1 MLGRTYVRRVQGLGD
16 TSSPTTSYGDRVWSG
31 IANANAPRHGLAPS
45 LVAGIQPA
53 CAVARPATSRSCAP
67 CAPTRRTLFPIVS
80 VESASIDSDT
90 SLPCD
95 RLGTLAV
102 NEVCSVGNSAAAR
115 AHGHGLGSRALAN
128 FLFLFF
134 DDWLQVRPVLIRTGV
149 RRGRRQ
155 ITFFHRCS
163 RPIELTG
170 ITRIPK
176 QVRENLPF
184 FK

>member
-1 MLGRTYVRRVQGLGD
+1 VLCKRRSRKLEVVARDL
-16 TSSPTTSYGDRVWSG
+16 SG
-31 IANANAPRHGLAPS
+31 MANAPRHGLAPS
-45 LVAGIQPA
+45 PVAGVQPA
-53 CAVARPATSRSCAP
+53 CAVARPATRRSRAP
-67 CAPTRRTLFPIVS
+67 CARTRRTLFPIVS
-80 VESASIDSDT
+80 VESASIDPDT

-95 RLGTLAV
+95 RLGTLTV

-115 AHGHGLGSRALAN
+115 AHGHGLGFRALAN

-155 ITFFHRCS
+155 ITFFHRGS
-163 RPIELTG
+163 RPVERAR